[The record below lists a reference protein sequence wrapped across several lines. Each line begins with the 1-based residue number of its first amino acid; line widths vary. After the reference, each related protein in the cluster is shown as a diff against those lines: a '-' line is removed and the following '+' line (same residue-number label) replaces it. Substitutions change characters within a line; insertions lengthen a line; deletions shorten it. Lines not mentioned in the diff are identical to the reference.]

1 MGVSMAGKF
10 EGLSDSAWMVLE
22 KLLPPKP
29 KKRGKGMPPAS
40 FRCVLNTI
48 FYVLITGCRWCDI
61 PEGRQWARR
70 SSSHR
75 WLKRW
80 EEDGTWAG
88 IVEGVLAF
96 ADLSGQIDW
105 SRGAI
110 DGSFSPG
117 ARRR

>member
-1 MGVSMAGKF
+1 MAGKF
-10 EGLSDSAWMVLE
+10 EGLSDSAWLVLE
-22 KLLPPKP
+22 KLLPSKP
-29 KKRGKGMPPAS
+29 AKRGKGMPSAP

-61 PEGRQWARR
+61 PEGQCWAKR

-80 EEDGTWAG
+80 EEDGTWENITKG
-88 IVEGVLAF
+88 ILAF

-110 DGSFSPG
+110 DGSFSPRAG
-117 ARRR
+117 RR